1 MKPLPALDSLPL
13 AGRTVLV
20 RLDLN
25 VPMHDGRITS
35 DARIR
40 ASLPTLR
47 HCLAEGARVA
57 VASHLG
63 RPHGP
68 DAAQSM
74 EPVAARLSE
83 LLELEVILAGDC
95 IGDGVK
101 GLMHTARPGQLVVL
115 ENLRFHE
122 GEERNDAA
130 FAKMLSVPFDLYVND
145 AFGASHRSHAS
156 IVGVVRH
163 FREVA
168 AGKLMAQEVSAL
180 ERLLGAPKKPFVA
193 VVGGAKVSDKV
204 GVLEALIGRVDAL
217 LIGGA
222 MAYTFLRAADKKV
235 GLSRLEEDRLRLARE
250 LLQRAR
256 DRGTQVL
263 LPQDHVGAR
272 KFEEHAE
279 PVHVAQVDVPDNIMG
294 LDIGPATQEAFSAQ
308 IRAAQTVFWN
318 GPLGV
323 AEWPA
328 FAKGTNTIAQAVA
341 ECPGYTVVGG
351 GDSIAALEA
360 IDVLPRI
367 SHVSTGGG
375 ACLELLK
382 FGTLP
387 GIEALRQQDR

>member
-1 MKPLPALDSLPL
+1 MKPLPSLDSLPL
-13 AGRTVLV
+13 AGRTVFV

-25 VPMHDGRITS
+25 VPMKGSTILS
-35 DARIR
+35 DARIK

-47 HCLAEGARVA
+47 FCLAEGARVA

-63 RPHGP
+63 RPVGA
-68 DAAQSM
+68 DSELSM
-74 EPVAARLSE
+74 EPVAARLGE
-83 LLELEVILAGDC
+83 LLEMEVILAGDC

-130 FAKMLSVPFDLYVND
+130 FAKALSASFDLYVND
-145 AFGASHRSHAS
+145 AFGVSHRSHAS
-156 IVGVVRH
+156 IVGMVRY

-168 AGKLMAQEVSAL
+168 AGKLMAQEVTAL
-180 ERLLGAPKKPFVA
+180 ERLLGAPKKPFVG

-204 GVLEALIGRVDAL
+204 GVLEALIGRVDTL

-222 MAYTFLRAADKKV
+222 MAYTFLRASDKKV
-235 GLSRLEEDRLRLARE
+235 GLSRLEENRMRLAAE
-250 LLQRAR
+250 LMQRAA
-256 DRGTQVL
+256 DRGTKVM

-272 KFEEHAE
+272 TFSEQAE
-279 PVHVAQVDVPDNIMG
+279 PVHVAGVDLPDDVMG
-294 LDIGPATQEAFSAQ
+294 LDIGPATQEAFAQ
-308 IRAAQTVFWN
+308 AIAGAQTVFWN

-328 FAKGTNTIAQAVA
+328 FAKGTHNTARAVA
-341 ECPGYTVVGG
+341 NCKGYTVVGG
-351 GDSIAALEA
+351 GDSIAALEEA
-360 IDVLPRI
+360 NVLPQI

-387 GIEALRQQDR
+387 GIEALRQKDK